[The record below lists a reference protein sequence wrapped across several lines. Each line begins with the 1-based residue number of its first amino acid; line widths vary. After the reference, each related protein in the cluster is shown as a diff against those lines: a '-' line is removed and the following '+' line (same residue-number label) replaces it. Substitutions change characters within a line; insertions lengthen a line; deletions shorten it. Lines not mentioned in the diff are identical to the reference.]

1 MLVLSRKNGQRIVVG
16 DGLTI
21 TVLEVNK
28 NRVRLGFEG
37 PRDVSIHREELAM
50 QIELDKDAGMQVCS
64 R

>member
-28 NRVRLGFEG
+28 NRVRLGFDG
-37 PRDVSIHREELAM
+37 PPDVSIHREELAV
-50 QIELDKDAGMQVCS
+50 QIELEKHSRMQVCC